1 MDINEVSQ
9 RRDDLM
15 YERAQHRIAID
26 KIDKELVVLDWQIN
40 NLRYELNKREED
52 K

>member
-1 MDINEVSQ
+1 MDINELSQ

-26 KIDKELVVLDWQIN
+26 KIDKELKVLDWQIR
-40 NLRYELNKREED
+40 NLRDELNKREEE